1 MRRVDS
7 QRWAGQTF
15 ASLAVRSYRILWL
28 GTLTSFLAFFMSTVV
43 NSVVAFRLTGANR
56 AVGAV
61 IFAQGI
67 SMFVLGPIGGAIAD
81 RWPKRRVIAVGQ
93 GTTSAVFVALAL
105 LVYTGSISVA
115 HLAIGSFALGVCFA
129 FVGPARQA
137 LAVEFVSLERAGNAM
152 ALSQI
157 ANNAS
162 RIGGPALAGVL
173 LAWDAVG
180 AGGAYVVMSLLYAMS
195 AASLVLLP
203 ESQKLGAQTGRVLGD
218 VVDGLRYVQ
227 RQPVLRVLVLQFLA
241 VIMAGFPYVTVMPG
255 LVEHELGRPAEAISL
270 LMGTSALGGLLTSLV
285 VARYA
290 DAPRAR
296 ALTTALGLGFA
307 LTLVAMSL
315 APNYAF
321 AVPASFALGAASGG
335 FQTLGSTV
343 VIHATEPAY
352 IGRVMSLTMM
362 AFAGFGVM
370 GLPIGWL
377 ADAVGVR
384 GALVAMAIAVATAVA
399 VSVAR
404 LARVETMIRM
414 AD

>member
-1 MRRVDS
+1 MAPVDS

-15 ASLAVRSYRILWL
+15 AALAVRPYRILWL
-28 GTLTSFLAFFMSTVV
+28 GTFTSFLAFFMSTIV
-43 NSVVAFRLTGANR
+43 NSVVAFQLTGANR

-67 SMFVLGPIGGAIAD
+67 SMFALGPIGGAAAD
-81 RWPKRRVIAVGQ
+81 RWPKRRVIAIGQ
-93 GTTSAVFVALAL
+93 STTSAVFVALAL
-105 LVYTGSISVA
+105 LVHTGSITVA
-115 HLAIGSFALGVCFA
+115 QLAVGSFVLGVCFA

-137 LAVEFVSLERAGNAM
+137 LAVELVSIERAGNAM

-173 LAWDAVG
+173 LSWDAVG
-180 AGGAYVVMSLLYAMS
+180 AAGAYLVMSLLYGLS
-195 AASLVLLP
+195 AASLALLP
-203 ESQKLGAQTGRVLGD
+203 ESGRRGARTGHVLRD
-218 VVDGLRYVQ
+218 VVDGLRYVN
-227 RQPVLRVLVLQFLA
+227 RQPVLRVLVVQFLT

-270 LMGTSALGGLLTSLV
+270 LMGTSALGGLITSLG

-296 ALTTALGLGFA
+296 ALTTLLGIGFA
-307 LTLVAMSL
+307 LTLAAMAL
-315 APNYAF
+315 VPNYAF
-321 AVPASFALGAASGG
+321 AVAASFALGAASGG
-335 FQTLGSTV
+335 FQTLASTV

-370 GLPIGWL
+370 GLPIGFL
-377 ADAVGVR
+377 ADAIGVR
-384 GALVAMAIAVATAVA
+384 GALIVMAIAVATALA
-399 VSVAR
+399 VSLAR
-404 LARVETMIRM
+404 LARVE
-414 AD
+414 AQPSG

>member
-1 MRRVDS
+1 MLAVDS

-15 ASLAVRSYRILWL
+15 ASLAVRPYRILWL
-28 GTLTSFLAFFMSTVV
+28 STAASFFAFFMSTIV
-43 NSVVAFRLTGANR
+43 NSVVAFRLTGENR

-67 SMFVLGPIGGAIAD
+67 SMFALGPLGGAAAD
-81 RWPKRRVIAVGQ
+81 RWPKRRVIAIGQ
-93 GTTSAVFVALAL
+93 STACAVFVALAL
-105 LVYTGSISVA
+105 LVHADAVTIP
-115 HLAIGSFALGVCFA
+115 HLAIGSFVLGVCFA

-137 LAVEFVSLERAGNAM
+137 LAVDLVSIERAGNAM

-162 RIGGPALAGVL
+162 RVGGPAIAGVL

-180 AGGAYVVMSLLYAMS
+180 AAGAYLVMGALYLAS
-195 AASLVLLP
+195 AASIALLP
-203 ESQKLGAQTGRVLGD
+203 PSTGGRRRGTRVLGD

-270 LMGTSALGGLLTSLV
+270 LMGTSAAGGLLMSLV

-290 DAPRAR
+290 DGPHAR
-296 ALTTALGLGFA
+296 GVTTGLGAGFA
-307 LTLVAMSL
+307 LSLVAMALVPS
-315 APNYAF
+315 YAHA
-321 AVPASFALGAASGG
+321 AVASFALGAASGG
-335 FQTLGSTV
+335 YQTLASTV
-343 VIHATEPAY
+343 VIHATESAY
-352 IGRVMSLTMM
+352 IGRVMALTMM

-384 GALVAMAIAVATAVA
+384 GALVAMAFAVAIVLG
-399 VSVAR
+399 VSLAR
-404 LARVETMIRM
+404 LARAEARRP
-414 AD
+414 A

>member
-1 MRRVDS
+1 MRAVDS

-15 ASLAVRSYRILWL
+15 AALAVRPYRILWF
-28 GTLTSFLAFFMSTVV
+28 GTLTSFLAFFMSTIV
-43 NSVVAFRLTGANR
+43 NSVVAFQLTGANR

-67 SMFVLGPIGGAIAD
+67 SMFALGPIGGAAAD
-81 RWPKRRVIAVGQ
+81 RWPKRRVVAIGQ
-93 GTTSAVFVALAL
+93 STTSAVFIALAL
-105 LVYTGSISVA
+105 LFHTGSITVA
-115 HLAIGSFALGVCFA
+115 HLAVGSFLLGVCFA

-137 LAVEFVSLERAGNAM
+137 LAVELVSIERAGNAM

-162 RIGGPALAGVL
+162 RVAGPGVAGLL

-180 AGGAYVVMSLLYAMS
+180 AGGAYLVMSALYGVS

-203 ESQKLGAQTGRVLGD
+203 KSPPRTARGGRVLGD
-218 VVDGLRYVQ
+218 VAHGLRYV
-227 RQPVLRVLVLQFLA
+227 RGQPVLRLLILQFMLV
-241 VIMAGFPYVTVMPG
+241 VIVGYPYVTVMPG
-255 LVEHELGRPAEAISL
+255 LVEAELGRPAEAISL

-290 DAPRAR
+290 DGPRAR
-296 ALTTALGLGFA
+296 ALTTTLGVAFA
-307 LTLVAMSL
+307 LSL
-315 APNYAF
+315 AALALVPSYAL
-321 AVPASFALGAASGG
+321 AVAASFALGAASGG

-384 GALVAMAIAVATAVA
+384 GALVAMALAVTSVVV
-399 VSVAR
+399 VSLAR
-404 LARVETMIRM
+404 LRRVDAVRSR
-414 AD
+414 

>member
-1 MRRVDS
+1 VDS

-15 ASLAVRSYRILWL
+15 ASLAIRPYRILWL
-28 GTLTSFLAFFMSTVV
+28 GTLTSFLAFFMSTIV
-43 NSVVAFRLTGANR
+43 NSVVAFRLTGINR

-67 SMFVLGPIGGAIAD
+67 SMFTLGPIGGAAAD
-81 RWPKRRVIAVGQ
+81 RWPKRRLIAIGQ
-93 GTTSAVFVALAL
+93 GTTSAIFVALAL
-105 LVYTGSISVA
+105 LVYTEHVA
-115 HLAIGSFALGVCFA
+115 VVHLALGSFLLGVCFA

-137 LAVEFVSLERAGNAM
+137 LAVELVSLERAGNAM

-162 RIGGPALAGVL
+162 RVAGPGVAGLL

-180 AGGAYVVMSLLYAMS
+180 AGGAYLVMAALYGVS
-195 AASLVLLP
+195 AASLALLP
-203 ESQKLGAQTGRVLGD
+203 QSKRRIGGRTRVLGD
-218 VVDGLRYVQ
+218 VADGLRYVSG
-227 RQPVLRVLVLQFLA
+227 QPVLRVLIVQFML
-241 VIMAGFPYVTVMPG
+241 VVMVGFPYVTVMPG
-255 LVEHELGRPAEAISL
+255 LVESQLGRPAEAISL
-270 LMGTSALGGLLTSLV
+270 IMGTSALGGLLTSLG

-290 DAPRAR
+290 DGPHAR
-296 ALTTALGLGFA
+296 AITTSLGVGFA
-307 LTLVAMSL
+307 LSL
-315 APNYAF
+315 AGMALVPSYAA
-321 AVPASFALGAASGG
+321 AVTVAFALGAASGG

-384 GALVAMAIAVATAVA
+384 GALVAMALAVAGVLAATL
-399 VSVAR
+399 AR
-404 LARVETMIRM
+404 LPRVKESVRATVSS
-414 AD
+414 